1 MEQSHFKEFRAAC
14 CQRLD
19 ALFPTHAR
27 ATGLRVFVYAA
38 RGDVVSC
45 DRRGPVRSWRSV
57 VEMVQLYTKRG
68 LPEHTARTVVTAMAT
83 SPEFFVDVMMLVS
96 STRIQLIRGPPLH
109 PCPAILRPHSTAATA
124 AAS

>member
-1 MEQSHFKEFRAAC
+1 MVCRTISVNRFIVLLFGAESFQRIPRRLL

-57 VEMVQLYTKRG
+57 VEMVQLYTYH
-68 LPEHTARTVVTAMAT
+68 P
-83 SPEFFVDVMMLVS
+83 
-96 STRIQLIRGPPLH
+96 TRI
-109 PCPAILRPHSTAATA
+109 
-124 AAS
+124 AS